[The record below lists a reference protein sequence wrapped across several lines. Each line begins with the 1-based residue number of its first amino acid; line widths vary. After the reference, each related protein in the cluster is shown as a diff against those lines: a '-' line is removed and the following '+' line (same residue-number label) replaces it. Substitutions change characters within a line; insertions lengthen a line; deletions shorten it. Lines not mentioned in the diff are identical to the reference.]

1 MDLGKLRRIV
11 DALIEAEGEDAPVA
25 AFIVS
30 AEDVRQ
36 ATEFL
41 RAAGKIKG
49 DLSPDVR
56 DVLTELQSNAGNPP
70 FEDQIHDHLEDLL
83 IHWDDAE
90 D

>member
-11 DALIEAEGEDAPVA
+11 NALIKAEGENAPVA
-25 AFIVS
+25 AFVIS

-41 RAAGKIKG
+41 KAAGKIKG
-49 DLSPDVR
+49 DLSPNVR
-56 DVLTELQSNAGNPP
+56 DVLTELQSNAGDPP
-70 FEDQIHDHLEDLL
+70 FEDQVHDHLDDLL

>member
-1 MDLGKLRRIV
+1 MDLGKLRQIV
-11 DALIEAEGEDAPVA
+11 DALIKAEGEDAPVA

-30 AEDVRQ
+30 AVDVRE

-41 RAAGKIKG
+41 RDAGKIKSH
-49 DLSPDVR
+49 LSPDVR
-56 DVLTELQSNAGNPP
+56 DVLAELQSNAGDPP
-70 FEDQIHDHLEDLL
+70 FEDQIHDLLEDLL

>member
-1 MDLGKLRRIV
+1 MDLGRLKKLV
-11 DALIEAEGEDAPVA
+11 DALVAEQGEDAPVA

-30 AEDVRQ
+30 AVDVRQ
-36 ATEFL
+36 TTEFL
-41 RAAGKIKG
+41 RAAGKI
-49 DLSPDVR
+49 DNDSHPDVR
-56 DVLTELQSNAGNPP
+56 DVLTELQSDAGNPP

>member
-1 MDLGKLRRIV
+1 MDLAKLRRIV

-30 AEDVRQ
+30 AVDVRE
-36 ATEFL
+36 ATDFL
-41 RAAGKIKG
+41 KDAGKIKS

-70 FEDQIHDHLEDLL
+70 FEDQIHDLLEDLL